1 MVSRC
6 VRRPAGLWA
15 VLVAACFLAA
25 CSSTSDDARVLQTLN
40 QRGFGRA
47 SLDANRQYYIGIG
60 DGLVL
65 RDINHAEYNN
75 VAEAVRMD
83 GVITLPQVG
92 EVYVNGLTPAEAS
105 EVVQLRYSDFVKD
118 TSGMEINVQSIKSKG
133 FYVVTVEKKQ
143 ARRLPFQGDVLLI
156 DAMEKS
162 KFDPILTDTEDVR
175 VIRGDPENPLVIS
188 CDYDAIIEQGLTR
201 DNILIR
207 ENDVIYLTPS
217 VIGYVTRFVQILLA
231 PLKPLQQLIQ
241 GANNTIAITDSF
253 GQGTIGAG
261 GGKFGK
267 FGGNQF

>member
-6 VRRPAGLWA
+6 VTRPAGRLA
-15 VLVAACFLAA
+15 VLVAALFLTA
-25 CSSTSDDARVLQTLN
+25 CSATSDDARVLQTLN

-47 SLDANRQYYIGIG
+47 TLDANRQYYIGIG

-65 RDINHAEYNN
+65 RDVNHAEYNN
-75 VAEAVRMD
+75 VAEVVRMD

-118 TSGMEINVQSIKSKG
+118 TSGMEVNVQQIQSKK
-133 FYVVTVEKKQ
+133 FYVVTVAQKQ
-143 ARRLPFQGDVLLI
+143 ARRVQFRGDVLLI
-156 DAMEKS
+156 DAMESS

-175 VIRGDPENPLVIS
+175 VIRGDPENPLVIA
-188 CDYDAIIEQGLTR
+188 CNYDAIIEQGLTR

-217 VIGYVTRFVQILLA
+217 FVGYITRGVQFLLA
-231 PLKPLQQLIQ
+231 PHKPLQELIQ
-241 GANNTIAITDSF
+241 GANNTIAISESF
-253 GQGTIGAG
+253 GQSTIGAG
-261 GGKFGK
+261 GKFGK
-267 FGGNQF
+267 NQFN